1 MPRRRTGQPG
11 SQCTKAIILA
21 SLAILLAALA
31 ASAAWFRAGVPPGL
45 RRSAHRRPGPPKP
58 HHARPS
64 APATTLDNIRTVAGG
79 WLALRFVCTADLAGF
94 DPHALPPG
102 TPMPGQVRYTSRLS
116 PDRSR
121 HEVTVELQPLLTWEQ
136 AQ

>member
-1 MPRRRTGQPG
+1 MRLG
-11 SQCTKAIILA
+11 

-31 ASAAWFRAGVPPGL
+31 ASAAWFRAHLPPGCTDPRTVAL
-45 RRSAHRRPGPPKP
+45 VRQSLTLHYHLP
-58 HHARPS
+58 
-64 APATTLDNIRTVAGG
+64 PATTLTSIRTVAGG

-94 DPHALPPG
+94 DPHDLPQGMPL
-102 TPMPGQVRYTSRLS
+102 PGQVRYTSRLT

-121 HEVTVELQPLLTWEQ
+121 HDVTVDLQPLLIWEK

>member
-1 MPRRRTGQPG
+1 MQ
-11 SQCTKAIILA
+11 KAVILG

-31 ASAAWFRAGVPPGL
+31 ASAAWFRARLPPGCTDPRTVAL
-45 RRSAHRRPGPPKP
+45 VRQSLTTRYHLPP
-58 HHARPS
+58 S
-64 APATTLDNIRTVAGG
+64 TTLDDIRTVAGG

-94 DPHALPPG
+94 DPHELPQGMPL
-102 TPMPGQVRYTSRLS
+102 PGQVHYTSRLT

-121 HEVTVELQPLLTWEQ
+121 HEVTVELQPLLIWEP